1 MYICYWMN
9 NFNSIYFILAYLSI
23 AFLFLSAII
32 CLYRFKYTFKH
43 FLFISLLI
51 FVSIV
56 IEIISYIMIKY
67 FALSNLLIYNIH
79 TILELFLIS
88 AFYYKN
94 LEGIKLKKSIIIFYL
109 FFLTYQIIELKI
121 KSKNSLNEVSLI
133 FESLYVIVFTILTFY
148 QILHKKFQKN
158 LFDSSIF
165 WFNSAFL
172 IYFSGNLFIYLFS
185 SFLNNYYKIVFHEMW
200 GYHSI
205 LSIILYSLISIGF
218 WKTKPSQI

>member
-1 MYICYWMN
+1 MYICYWIN
-9 NFNSIYFILAYLSI
+9 NFDSIYFILAYLSI

-32 CLYRFKYTFKH
+32 CLYLFNYTFKD
-43 FLFISLLI
+43 FLFIALLI

-56 IEIISYIMIKY
+56 TEIISYIMIKY
-67 FALSNLLIYNIH
+67 LDMSNLLIYNIH

-88 AFYYKN
+88 AFYYQN
-94 LEGIKLKKSIIIFYL
+94 LEGIKLKKSIIIFNL
-109 FFLTYQIIELKI
+109 LFLTYQIIELKI

-133 FESLYVIVFTILTFY
+133 FESLYVIVFSILTFY

-185 SFLNNYYKIVFHEMW
+185 AFLNNYYKKVFHEMW

-218 WKTKPSQI
+218 WKTKPSNI